1 MSVITSSKEYVV
13 YKGESLICIGTMMEC
28 AQHMGVLPETIYF
41 YTTQAYQRRLAKRK
55 NPRNCLT
62 VTELEEDEE

>member
-13 YKGESLICIGTMMEC
+13 YKGELLICIGTMMEC

-62 VTELEEDEE
+62 VTELEGEE